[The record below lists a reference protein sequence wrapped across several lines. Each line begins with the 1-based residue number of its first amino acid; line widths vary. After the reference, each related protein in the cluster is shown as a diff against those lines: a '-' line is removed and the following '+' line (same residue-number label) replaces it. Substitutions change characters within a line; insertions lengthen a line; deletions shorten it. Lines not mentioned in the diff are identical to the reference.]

1 MKTILLPIEPDE
13 GQEARLQAA
22 FDLAR
27 GCSGHIVAVQVT
39 PFAAYAVGDTGLG
52 SFPITTL
59 IDAIDAE
66 RNQERTSIEARL
78 AAEGVSW
85 EWLARDGD
93 VAEVLAVFGR
103 LADVIVMNC
112 GPFTT
117 AAANKLSLTGDV
129 AIAAPAPVLA
139 VPPASRGVDIAG
151 PALIA
156 WDGSNEAALALRGA
170 MPLLRL
176 ASSVSLLTVDEKQ
189 PDLRGRD
196 AATFLDRHGIAAT
209 VLERSLGDQNVEA
222 IIRGVVT
229 ETGAT
234 VLVQGAY
241 GHSRL
246 RQSIFGG
253 VTDGLLH
260 DAPVPLLIAH

>member
-1 MKTILLPIEPDE
+1 MKTILVPIDADE
-13 GQEARLQAA
+13 GLEARLQAA

-27 GCSGHIVAVQVT
+27 ASSGHIVAVQVT

-52 SFPITTL
+52 AFPITTL

-66 RNQERTSIEARL
+66 RKRERKVIEARL
-78 AAEGVSW
+78 ASEGVSW

-93 VAEVLAVFGR
+93 LSEVLAVFGR

-112 GPFTT
+112 GPF
-117 AAANKLSLTGDV
+117 ANPAANKLSLTGDV

-139 VPPASRGVDIAG
+139 VPPASRGVDVAG
-151 PALIA
+151 PALVA
-156 WDGSNEAALALRGA
+156 WDGSQQAALALRA
-170 MPLLRL
+170 ATPLLRL
-176 ASSVSLLTVDEKQ
+176 ASSVSLLTVDEKH
-189 PDLRGRD
+189 PELRGRD

-209 VLERSLGDQNVEA
+209 VLERTVGDQTVEA
-222 IIRGVVT
+222 TIRSVVT
-229 ETGAT
+229 ETGAKW
-234 VLVQGAY
+234 LVQGAY

>member
-1 MKTILLPIEPDE
+1 MKTILLPIDPGE

-27 GCSGHIVAVQVT
+27 AFSGHIIAVQVT

-52 SFPITTL
+52 AFPITTL

-66 RNQERTSIEARL
+66 RNSERLSVEARL
-78 AAEGVSW
+78 ASEGVSW

-93 VAEVLAVFGR
+93 LSEVLATFGR

-112 GPFTT
+112 GPFAT
-117 AAANKLSLTGDV
+117 ANGNRLSITGDV

-139 VPPASRGVDIAG
+139 VPPASRGVDFTG

-156 WDGSNEAALALRGA
+156 WDGSQQAALALRAA

-176 ASSVSLLTVDEKQ
+176 AGAVSLLTVEEKH

-196 AATFLDRHGIAAT
+196 AAAWLDRHGIAAT
-209 VLERSLGDQNVEA
+209 VVERSIGDATIEA
-222 IIRGVVT
+222 IIRGVVA
-229 ETGAT
+229 ETGASL
-234 VLVQGAY
+234 LVQGA
-241 GHSRL
+241 
-246 RQSIFGG
+246 
-253 VTDGLLH
+253 
-260 DAPVPLLIAH
+260 